1 MLTHERFSPHKDMD
15 LHSIKHRLTLKTK
28 TFIISLI
35 VETVCYYYNNILFF
49 LALQLS
55 RFQSNI
61 IINYIC
67 RKISKIF
74 LKPTAFWHILT
85 YSSQMCPA
93 IYLPAPALK
102 LAHKSVRRQIAPP
115 YIPSTLHSELEIER
129 NSTDVIIRHLIHVR
143 G

>member
-1 MLTHERFSPHKDMD
+1 MDATYLPPQNCILKRNILSTVLTHERFSPHKDMD

-67 RKISKIF
+67 RKISKISS
-74 LKPTAFWHILT
+74 AGILT
-85 YSSQMCPA
+85 LLKCALQYICPPPLWNLR
-93 IYLPAPALK
+93 INLSVDKLHPPIFLP
-102 LAHKSVRRQIAPP
+102 HFTES
-115 YIPSTLHSELEIER
+115 
-129 NSTDVIIRHLIHVR
+129 
-143 G
+143 